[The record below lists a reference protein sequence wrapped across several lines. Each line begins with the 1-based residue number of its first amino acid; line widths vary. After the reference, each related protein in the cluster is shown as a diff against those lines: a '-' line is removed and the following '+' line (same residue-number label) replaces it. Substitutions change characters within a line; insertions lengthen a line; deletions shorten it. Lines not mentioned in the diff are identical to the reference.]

1 MELANPH
8 RGGKGR
14 MVVRKSFIQPL
25 LVFWSLLLAVTLSLA
40 QPARPAPP
48 DEAQI
53 KRDVWG
59 DGKGKI
65 KAELTAGKS
74 GEFLWDE
81 RTRTWTFQRGFIVTR
96 KGDLAGF
103 PDADLEVGGLAVY
116 RNSGQGWMLQ
126 KLLTTFNRYSGI
138 PAPSDEELLAL
149 ARSNADHVFRAK
161 VRDMPNG
168 LEQLT
173 LSQDQPTRWHNANS
187 LSFYLN
193 ASYPYR
199 VPSNGRV
206 APCTSL
212 WEVRIYRDN
221 PSAPWRNPVGMYK
234 KIVSGCMG

>member
-1 MELANPH
+1 MVSKRGFLA
-8 RGGKGR
+8 GL
-14 MVVRKSFIQPL
+14 FL
-25 LVFWSLLLAVTLSLA
+25 LGSLWLTAMLAHA

-74 GEFLWDE
+74 GEFEWDE
-81 RTRTWTFQRGFIVTR
+81 RTRIWTFQRGFIVTR

-103 PDADLEVGGLAVY
+103 PDANLVVGGLAVY
-116 RNSGQGWMLQ
+116 RNNGQGWVLQ

-138 PAPSDEELLAL
+138 PAPSDEEMLAL
-149 ARSNADHVFRAK
+149 ARSRVDHVFREK
-161 VRDMPNG
+161 IRDMPNG
-168 LEQLT
+168 LGSLV
-173 LSQDQPTRWHNANS
+173 LSQDLPVRWHNANS
-187 LSFYLN
+187 LSFFLN
-193 ASYPYR
+193 ATYQYR
-199 VPSNGRV
+199 VPSNAHI

-221 PSAPWRNPVGMYK
+221 PGAPWRNPIGMYK